1 MKTDSKDLMLVWDD
15 LQEIFL
21 NFRKF
26 NSTTQDKLERLGF
39 RVVYN
44 SKHPKMYIERNG
56 VTHVVTLCTT
66 PSDGYAGRQILR
78 KIRSIYERY

>member
-21 NFRKF
+21 NFREF
-26 NSTTQDKLERLGF
+26 NSNIQDKLERLGF
-39 RVVYN
+39 KVVRN

-56 VTHVVTLCTT
+56 VTPVVTLCSS

-78 KIRSIYERY
+78 RIRAIYERY